1 MAEQDNEKQ
10 LDQLL
15 DSLLSRYSD
24 AQPRPGLETRIL
36 ATVRAQ
42 AGEQKRSGWRQIW
55 IWAGAAAAI
64 AIVTAI
70 MMMNHSA
77 RRIPDTP
84 TIANT
89 PQPTVM
95 PPKNPPAEH
104 QRVAERPLQPRRP
117 QRAPQQQVRPVMV
130 AQSHEA
136 VRQEVFPTPAPLSDQ
151 ERMLLGYLA
160 GTPRQEIIAQSKPD
174 QPSLDETLEE
184 QIVPET
190 QPVIQR
196 SNSTQ

>member
-36 ATVRAQ
+36 ATLRAQ
-42 AGEQKRSGWRQIW
+42 AGEQKRSGWKPIW

-64 AIVTAI
+64 VIVAALV
-70 MMMNHSA
+70 MMNHGA
-77 RRIPDTP
+77 RKIQGSP

-89 PQPTVM
+89 PHPSIVS
-95 PPKNPPAEH
+95 PKNPPADH
-104 QRVAERPLQPRRP
+104 QQVAEEPPKRRHSPSRQPQPVIASAAREE
-117 QRAPQQQVRPVMV
+117 VRK
-130 AQSHEA
+130 
-136 VRQEVFPTPAPLSDQ
+136 EVFPTPEPPSEQ
-151 ERMLLGYLA
+151 ERLLMGYLA
-160 GTPRQEIIAQSKPD
+160 RTPQQEIIAQSKPD
-174 QPSLDETLEE
+174 RPLLDETLEE

-190 QPVIQR
+190 QPVVPR
-196 SNSTQ
+196 SNSTR